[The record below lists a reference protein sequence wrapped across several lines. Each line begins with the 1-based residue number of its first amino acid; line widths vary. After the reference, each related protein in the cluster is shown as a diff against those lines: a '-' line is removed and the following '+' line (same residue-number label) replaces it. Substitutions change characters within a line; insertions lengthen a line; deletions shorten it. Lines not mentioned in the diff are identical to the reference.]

1 MVVFK
6 NDHFVLKTKKT
17 RRTKKRSILRNE
29 NKNIN
34 NTKNDSLL
42 ERFFLTIN
50 NPTFTVLFNNRIVI
64 ID

>member
-42 ERFFLTIN
+42 ERFF
-50 NPTFTVLFNNRIVI
+50 
-64 ID
+64 